1 MLPGASS
8 HQRPLRILLTHHRQ
22 HPVKHPAPRCS
33 QNVWGYVISVFMI
46 TRAPHHHKCVCA
58 RPLLGQDATTPSRP
72 PTTPPHHYP
81 TPRRSLTT
89 MEKALDARAPPLV
102 YPEYKHVMCAGSCLT
117 APASPP
123 LNPHPAI
130 APSSPAVSQYIQG
143 TTTVDFTIPASRHN
157 KEREHNHVFFRSRP
171 PSIAA
176 RIRARRR
183 HPHSY

>member
-1 MLPGASS
+1 
-8 HQRPLRILLTHHRQ
+8 
-22 HPVKHPAPRCS
+22 
-33 QNVWGYVISVFMI
+33 
-46 TRAPHHHKCVCA
+46 
-58 RPLLGQDATTPSRP
+58 
-72 PTTPPHHYP
+72 
-81 TPRRSLTT
+81 

-171 PSIAA
+171 PGSILQIAVL
-176 RIRARRR
+176 
-183 HPHSY
+183 HPHLDSKRVRAGCTFAPAPRRFVSTARPPLKLAVNISRDPYSM